1 MSLHSVPVDLAFS
14 LPLKLG
20 SGLCWTLAYILILRR
35 AWKDRSYGM
44 PLAALGANLGW
55 EFFFSFVM
63 PHRPPQLQV
72 DRVWLLFDL
81 GLLFQ
86 TIRFGRSEVKDEI
99 LRKWFPGVVAFA
111 VVLGYL
117 MVRAVTL
124 EFDDPE
130 GVYSAFGQNLMMSVL
145 FIAMLVSRG
154 SARGQSIWIAILK
167 MVGTILPSVLFHR
180 THPDSGL
187 LNLLYLSIL
196 VFDAG
201 YCLLLARRLRAEGLQ
216 VWGRL

>member
-1 MSLHSVPVDLAFS
+1 MSLQSVPVAAAIA

-20 SGLCWTLAYILILRR
+20 SGVCWTLAYLLILRR
-35 AWKDRSYGM
+35 GWKDKTYGM

-81 GLLFQ
+81 GLLYQ
-86 TIRFGRSEVKDEI
+86 TLRFGRGEVKDEL
-99 LRKWFPGVVAFA
+99 LRRWFPGLVAFA

-117 MVRAVTL
+117 MVRALTL

-145 FIAMLVSRG
+145 FLAMLVSRR

-167 MVGTILPSVLFHR
+167 MVGTILPSLLFHR
-180 THPDSGL
+180 IHPDSRL

-196 VFDAG
+196 AFDAG
-201 YCLLLARRLRAEGLQ
+201 YCLWLARRLRAEGLP
-216 VWGRL
+216 VWGRF